1 MARKLE
7 LIEEK
12 EAISHQPDFWE
23 NPDAAQKVMKEI
35 SNLKIW
41 TKAYE
46 KVEEAIGEVE
56 VYYDFYKMEEASEED
71 VNQAYATALE
81 TVEELEFKNMLSG
94 EEDRLDCTMVINSGA
109 GGTEAQDWAEM
120 IKRMYVRYAEQHGMK
135 WKLLQETPGE
145 TAGIKS
151 CELEINGDFAFGYL
165 KGESGV
171 HRLVRVSPYDSSGR
185 RHTSFA
191 SVYVYPKIDDT
202 IDIKLNE
209 SEIER
214 QTYHSSGK
222 GGQNVNKVET
232 AVRLTHIPSGI
243 VVTCQIER
251 SQLRNYERALEMLK
265 SRLYQAEIQKRQEAV
280 DAIEGTKSAIN
291 FGSQIRNYVLFP
303 YKLVKDLRTNFES
316 SSPDAVLDGGL
327 DDFIKD
333 YLMQTSGKKEK

>member
-7 LIEEK
+7 IIEEK
-12 EAISHQPDFWE
+12 EAISHQPDFWD
-23 NPDAAQKVMKEI
+23 NADAAQKVMKQI
-35 SNLKIW
+35 SSIKTW
-41 TKAYE
+41 TDAFK
-46 KVEEAIGEVE
+46 KVEDAIGEVE
-56 VYYDFYKMEEASEED
+56 VYYDFYKMEEATDED
-71 VNQAYATALE
+71 VEQAYQKALE
-81 TVEELEFKNMLSG
+81 KVEELEFKNMLSG

-120 IKRMYVRYAEQHGMK
+120 IKRMYVRYAEAHDMK
-135 WKLLQETPGE
+135 WTLLSETQGD

-151 CELEINGDFAFGYL
+151 CELEINGEFAFGYL

-191 SVYVYPKIDDT
+191 SVYVYPKVDET
-202 IDIKLNE
+202 IDIQLND

-243 VVTCQIER
+243 VVTCQMER
-251 SQLRNYERALEMLK
+251 SQLRNYERARDMLK
-265 SRLYQAEIQKRQEAV
+265 SRLYQAEIQRRQEAT
-280 DAIEGTKSAIN
+280 DAVEGTKSAID

-303 YKLVKDLRTNFES
+303 YKLVKDLRSQHESTNPS
-316 SSPDAVLDGGL
+316 AVLDGGL
-327 DDFIKD
+327 DDFIKA
-333 YLMQTSGKKEK
+333 YLMQTSGKKE

>member
-1 MARKLE
+1 MIR
-7 LIEEK
+7 
-12 EAISHQPDFWE
+12 D
-23 NPDAAQKVMKEI
+23 KEI
-35 SNLKIW
+35 RTNFNIPNLT
-41 TKAYE
+41 TK
-46 KVEEAIGEVE
+46 KPLSKEEA
-56 VYYDFYKMEEASEED
+56 YQ
-71 VNQAYATALE
+71 QALVK
-81 TVEELEFKNMLSG
+81 VEELEFKNMLSG

-109 GGTEAQDWAEM
+109 GGTEAQDWAEV

-135 WKLLQETPGE
+135 WKLLSETQGE

-151 CELEINGDFAFGYL
+151 CELEINGEFAFGYL

-171 HRLVRVSPYDSSGR
+171 HRLVRVSPFDSSGR

-191 SVYVYPKIDDT
+191 SVYVYPKIDET
-202 IDIKLNE
+202 IDVKLNT
-209 SEIER
+209 SEIDR

-243 VVTCQIER
+243 VVTCQMER
-251 SQLRNYERALEMLK
+251 SQLRNYERALDMLK
-265 SRLYQAEIQKRQEAV
+265 SRLYQAEIQRRQEATDV
-280 DAIEGTKSAIN
+280 VEGTKSAIN

-327 DDFIKD
+327 DEFIKA
-333 YLMQTSGKKEK
+333 YLMQTSGKKE

>member
-12 EAISHQPDFWE
+12 EAISHQPDFWD
-23 NPDAAQKVMKEI
+23 NAKAAQKVMKQI
-35 SNLKIW
+35 SSIKIW
-41 TKAYE
+41 TDSFN
-46 KVEEAIGEVE
+46 KVADAIGEVE
-56 VYYDFYKMEEASEED
+56 VYYDFYKMDEATEEE
-71 VNQAYATALE
+71 VNQAYDQAMVKLE
-81 TVEELEFKNMLSG
+81 DLEFKNMLSG
-94 EEDRLDCTMVINSGA
+94 EEDRLDATMVINSGA

-120 IKRMYVRYAEQHGMK
+120 IKRMYVRYAEQHNFK
-135 WKLLQETPGE
+135 WKLLAETPGE

-191 SVYVYPKIDDT
+191 SVYVYPKIDET
-202 IDIKLNE
+202 IEIKLND

-214 QTYHSSGK
+214 STYHSSGK

-232 AVRLTHIPSGI
+232 AVRLKHTPSGI
-243 VVTCQIER
+243 VVNCQMER
-251 SQLRNYERALEMLK
+251 SQLRNYEQAKVMLK
-265 SRLYQAEIQKRQEAV
+265 SRLYQVEIQRRQEAV
-280 DAIEGTKSAIN
+280 DEVEGTKSAIN

-316 SSPDAVLDGGL
+316 TNPDAVLDGGL

-333 YLMQTSGKKEK
+333 YLMQTSGKKD